1 MKNTILIY
9 LLLSTFLGIAQGLE
23 DTHIERLKEKYNRE
37 NTLKCQILVSIDVEG
52 MKIPDKEVY
61 VEFSEAGKPIVK
73 GKGLSLL
80 PKRGTLEQFRELL
93 STPLQAIFLSKKGN
107 NMVYKLVS
115 LDPSSDWI
123 TADIIFDPEKYLIYE
138 SVVNTKTHGSFS
150 TVNEYDD
157 QIYPSLTVVTFEAK
171 KFKLPLKFIGSQQ
184 SGDPKARIDDNTRGK
199 VVLRYSYL

>member
-1 MKNTILIY
+1 MQGVTICFANCI
-9 LLLSTFLGIAQGLE
+9 IASGLRE
-23 DTHIERLKEKYNRE
+23 KE
-37 NTLKCQILVSIDVEG
+37 
-52 MKIPDKEVY
+52 
-61 VEFSEAGKPIVK
+61 
-73 GKGLSLL
+73 SLW
-80 PKRGTLEQFRELL
+80 T
-93 STPLQAIFLSKKGN
+93 
-107 NMVYKLVS
+107 
-115 LDPSSDWI
+115 
-123 TADIIFDPEKYLIYE
+123 DIIFDPEKYLIYE